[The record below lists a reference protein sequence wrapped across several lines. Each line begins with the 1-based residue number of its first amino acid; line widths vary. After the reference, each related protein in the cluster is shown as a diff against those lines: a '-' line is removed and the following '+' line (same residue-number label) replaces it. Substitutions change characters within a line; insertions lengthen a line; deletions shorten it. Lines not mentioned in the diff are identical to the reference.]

1 MELKE
6 LFSKMNLTLSDEQVN
21 QFNKYTHLMVD
32 YNEKVNLTSILEPDE
47 INLKHY
53 LDSVLP
59 VLSGYLKDGDKVI
72 DVGCGAGFP
81 SVPLKIYKPTLDFT
95 LLDSLNKRINFL
107 NLLISELGLTDIRT
121 VHSRAEDGGHLPK
134 MREQFD
140 VCVARAVAP
149 LNVLMEYCTPFI
161 KKGGYFIAL
170 KGKDGENELENAKKA
185 MEILNIK
192 LKEKF
197 EYILPGTDNQRK
209 IYVFEKKNFTPGK
222 YPRQAGK
229 PTKNPL

>member
-1 MELKE
+1 MDLKE
-6 LFSKMNLTLSDEQVN
+6 LFLKMDLTLDDSQVEKY
-21 QFNKYTHLMVD
+21 NKYTSLMVD
-32 YNEKVNLTSILEPDE
+32 YNEKVNLTSILDPDE

-59 VLSGYLKDGDKVI
+59 ILSGYLKDGDKVI

-81 SVPLKIYKPTLDFT
+81 SVPLKIYKPTLEFT

-107 NLLISELGLTDIRT
+107 NLLIEELGLTNIKT
-121 VHSRAEDGGHLPK
+121 VHSRAEDGGHLPE
-134 MREQFD
+134 MREKYD
-140 VCVARAVAP
+140 ACVARAVAP
-149 LNVLMEYCTPFI
+149 LNILMEYCTPFI

-170 KGKDGENELENAKKA
+170 KGKDGDNELEGAKKA

-192 LKEKF
+192 LVDKF
-197 EYILPGTDNQRK
+197 EYLLPGTDNQRK

-229 PTKNPL
+229 PSKSPL